1 MSLGPNRMSHT
12 TINHTIIAPPFPT
25 KRSWRTVGLDLP
37 VQKTG
42 EANHRRTLHRAFSLP
57 AACPNFMKMR
67 KLSALLS
74 VYGPLG

>member
-42 EANHRRTLHRAFSLP
+42 EHTGRGYTTAEVSIQR
-57 AACPNFMKMR
+57 
-67 KLSALLS
+67 LLC
-74 VYGPLG
+74 VC